1 MRTADNS
8 LLTAMNKAWVIAKRE
23 FLVTV
28 TRKTYIF
35 TVLGMPLLFGGIFS
49 ISFLTGD
56 SVEKSIKSAS
66 EPVAVVDRAGVV
78 DFALAA
84 TLAARSDTPKEG
96 AEALRKAAGARLP
109 KIVAYSDLD
118 QAIQDIKQG
127 KLSAVY
133 LIEAHYMTTGK
144 IVAYSPERGMFSDLA
159 PPDRSRLYDLIRA
172 SLVEGRIEGET
183 RERVLAPG
191 RLTQMKVSKRGDVQG
206 NDESMQKVAR
216 FFGPFSMFLLLT
228 MSIFFSS
235 GYLLQGIAEEKQNR
249 VIELIWSSVEPVELL
264 AGKIIGLGAAGLL
277 QVAFYAGMLFLPA
290 MTVFALFQVS
300 PAGLALSLVYFL
312 LGYLLFAGLMAG
324 TGILGNSP
332 QESGQL
338 SAFWTLLSMVPM
350 FLLAPISEDPNSWLA
365 RGLSWF
371 PLTAPVT
378 MLLRVTS
385 GRIPWVDVGISTGV
399 LLVSIYFTIK
409 GAAKMF
415 RAAAL
420 MYGKRPGLGEIWRW
434 LREA

>member
-1 MRTADNS
+1 
-8 LLTAMNKAWVIAKRE
+8 MNKVWVIAKRE

-28 TRKTYIF
+28 TRKGYIF
-35 TVLGMPLLFGGIFS
+35 AVVGMPLLFGGIFG
-49 ISFLTGD
+49 ISFLTSGTL
-56 SVEKSIKSAS
+56 EQSIKSGS
-66 EPVAVVDRAGVV
+66 EPIAVVDRSHTV
-78 DFALAA
+78 DFELTASIEPVRESPVAA
-84 TLAARSDTPKEG
+84 TEVLQ
-96 AEALRKAAGARLP
+96 KAAGSKPSR
-109 KIVAYSDLD
+109 IVPYTDMT
-118 QAIQDIKQG
+118 QAIQDLKEG
-127 KLSAVY
+127 RLSAVY
-133 LIEAHYMTTGK
+133 LIESDYMSTGK

-172 SLVEGRIEGET
+172 SLVKGRIDGET
-183 RERVLAPG
+183 RERILAPG
-191 RLTQMKVSKRGDVQG
+191 KLKQMKVSKHGDVE
-206 NDESMQKVAR
+206 NASDAFQKAAR

-249 VIELIWSSVEPVELL
+249 VIEVIWASVDPMELL
-264 AGKIIGLGAAGLL
+264 AGKILGLGAAGLL

-290 MTVFALFQVS
+290 VTVFALFQVS
-300 PAGLALSLVYFL
+300 VAGLALSLVYYV

-350 FLLAPISEDPNSWLA
+350 FLLAPISEAPNSWLA

-378 MLLRVTS
+378 MLLRITS
-385 GRIPWVDVGISTGV
+385 GHIPWVDVGISIAV
-399 LLVSIYFTIK
+399 LSVSIYLAVR

-420 MYGKRPGLGEIWRW
+420 MYAKRPGVGEILRW

>member
-1 MRTADNS
+1 
-8 LLTAMNKAWVIAKRE
+8 MNKVWVIAKRE
-23 FLVTV
+23 FRVTV
-28 TRKTYIF
+28 TRKGYIF
-35 TVLGMPLLFGGIFS
+35 AVVGMPLLFGSIFG
-49 ISFLTGD
+49 ISFLTSGD
-56 SVEKSIKSAS
+56 LEQSIKSGF
-66 EPVAVVDRAGVV
+66 EPIAVVDRSHTL
-78 DFALAA
+78 DFELAA
-84 TLAARSDTPKEG
+84 NFAPARESPTAAT
-96 AEALRKAAGARLP
+96 EALQKATGGTPSR
-109 KIVAYSDLD
+109 IVPYTDMTAAIRDLKD
-118 QAIQDIKQG
+118 G

-133 LIEAHYMTTGK
+133 LIESDYMSTGK
-144 IVAYSPERGMFSDLA
+144 IVAYSPERGLFSDLA

-172 SLVEGRIEGET
+172 SLVKGRIDGET
-183 RERVLAPG
+183 RDRVLAPG
-191 RLTQMKVSKRGDVQG
+191 RLKQMKVSKQGDVE
-206 NDESMQKVAR
+206 NASDAFQKATR

-249 VIELIWSSVEPVELL
+249 VIEVIWASVDPMELL
-264 AGKIIGLGAAGLL
+264 TGKIIGLGAAGLL
-277 QVAFYAGMLFLPA
+277 QVALYASMLLLPA
-290 MTVFALFQVS
+290 VTVFALFQVS
-300 PAGLALSLVYFL
+300 VAGLILSLVYFI

-350 FLLAPISEDPNSWLA
+350 FVIAPISEAPNSWLA

-371 PLTAPVT
+371 PITAPVT
-378 MLLRVTS
+378 MLLRISS
-385 GRIPWVDVGISTGV
+385 GHIPWVDVGISIVV
-399 LLVSIYFTIK
+399 LLVSIYLAVK

-420 MYGKRPGLGEIWRW
+420 MFGKRPGLGEILRW

>member
-1 MRTADNS
+1 
-8 LLTAMNKAWVIAKRE
+8 MNKVWVIAKRE
-23 FLVTV
+23 FWVTV
-28 TRKTYIF
+28 TRKGYIF
-35 TVLGMPLLFGGIFS
+35 AVVGMPLLFGSIFG
-49 ISFLTGD
+49 ISFLTSGNL
-56 SVEKSIKSAS
+56 EQSIKSGS
-66 EPVAVVDRAGVV
+66 EPIAVVDRSHTL
-78 DFALAA
+78 DFELAA
-84 TLAARSDTPKEG
+84 NFAPARESPTAAT
-96 AEALRKAAGARLP
+96 EALQKATGSNPSR
-109 KIVAYSDLD
+109 IVAYTDMTAAIRDLKD
-118 QAIQDIKQG
+118 G

-133 LIEAHYMTTGK
+133 LIESDYMSTGK
-144 IVAYSPERGMFSDLA
+144 IVAYSPERGIFSDLA

-172 SLVEGRIEGET
+172 SLVKGRIDGET
-183 RERVLAPG
+183 RDRVLAPG
-191 RLTQMKVSKRGDVQG
+191 RLKQMKVSKQGDVE
-206 NDESMQKVAR
+206 NASDAFQKATR

-249 VIELIWSSVEPVELL
+249 VIEVIWASVDPMELL
-264 AGKIIGLGAAGLL
+264 IGKIIGLGAAGLL
-277 QVAFYAGMLFLPA
+277 QVALYAGMLLLPA
-290 MTVFALFQVS
+290 VTVFALFQVS
-300 PAGLALSLVYFL
+300 VAGLILSLVYFI

-350 FLLAPISEDPNSWLA
+350 FVIAPISEAPNSWLA

-378 MLLRVTS
+378 MLLRITS
-385 GRIPWVDVGISTGV
+385 GHIPWVDVGISIVV
-399 LLVSIYFTIK
+399 LLVSIYLAVK

-420 MYGKRPGLGEIWRW
+420 MFGKRPGLGEILRW

>member
-1 MRTADNS
+1 
-8 LLTAMNKAWVIAKRE
+8 MNKVWVIAKRE

-28 TRKTYIF
+28 TRKGYIF
-35 TVLGMPLLFGGIFS
+35 AVAGTPLLFGGIFG
-49 ISFLTGD
+49 ISFLTSG
-56 SVEKSIKSAS
+56 SVEESIKSAS
-66 EPVAVVDRAGVV
+66 QPIAVIDRAHIV
-78 DFALAA
+78 DFELASRLEPERESPTA
-84 TLAARSDTPKEG
+84 TTEVLQQ
-96 AEALRKAAGARLP
+96 AAGNKPQR
-109 KIVAYSDLD
+109 IVPYSDRT
-118 QAIQDIKQG
+118 QAIQDLKAG

-133 LIEAHYMTTGK
+133 LIEDDYMSTGK
-144 IVAYSPERGMFSDLA
+144 IIAYSPERGLFSDLA
-159 PPDRSRLYDLIRA
+159 PPDRGRLYDLIRA
-172 SLVEGRIEGET
+172 SLVQGRIDGET
-183 RERVLAPG
+183 RARVLAPG
-191 RLTQMKVSKRGDVQG
+191 KLKQMKVSKNGDVE
-206 NDESMQKVAR
+206 NASDSFQKAAR

-249 VIELIWSSVEPVELL
+249 VIEVIWASVDPMELL
-264 AGKIIGLGAAGLL
+264 AGKILGLGAAGLL
-277 QVAFYAGMLFLPA
+277 QVAFYAGALLLPSI
-290 MTVFALFQVS
+290 TVLALFHVS
-300 PAGLALSLVYFL
+300 IAALALSLVYFV

-338 SAFWTLLSMVPM
+338 SAFWTLLSMIPM
-350 FLLAPISEDPNSWLA
+350 FLLAPISEAPNSWLA

-378 MLLRVTS
+378 MLLRITT
-385 GRIPWVDVGISTGV
+385 GHIPWVDAGISIAV
-399 LLVSIYFTIK
+399 LVVSIYLAVK

-420 MYGKRPGLGEIWRW
+420 MYGKRPRLGEIIRW

>member
-1 MRTADNS
+1 
-8 LLTAMNKAWVIAKRE
+8 MNNKVWVIAKRE

-28 TRKTYIF
+28 TRKGYIF
-35 TVLGMPLLFGGIFS
+35 AVVGMPLMFGGIFG
-49 ISFLTGD
+49 ISFLTSGT
-56 SVEKSIKSAS
+56 VEKTMKSAS
-66 EPVAVVDRAGVV
+66 EPVAVIDKAGVV
-78 DFALAA
+78 DFALANSLVEERNQVRDA
-84 TLAARSDTPKEG
+84 VDMIKET
-96 AEALRKAAGARLP
+96 AGLKPPR
-109 KIVAYSDLD
+109 IVPYSDLGE
-118 QAIQDIKQG
+118 AIRDIQRG
-127 KLSAVY
+127 TLSAIY
-133 LIEAHYMTTGK
+133 LIEADYMSTGK
-144 IVAYSPERGMFSDLA
+144 IVSYSPEKGMFSDLA

-172 SLVEGRIEGET
+172 SLVKDRIDDET
-183 RERVLAPG
+183 RKRILAPG
-191 RLTQMKVSKRGDVQG
+191 SMRQMKVSKRGEVEGAD
-206 NDESMQKVAR
+206 DSFQKAAR

-249 VIELIWSSVEPVELL
+249 VIEIIWSSVNPTQLL
-264 AGKIIGLGAAGLL
+264 AGKIVGLGAAGLL
-277 QVAFYAGMLFLPA
+277 QVAFYAGMLFFPA
-290 MTVFALFQVS
+290 VAIFALFQVTF
-300 PAGLALSLVYFL
+300 AAMMLSLVYFV

-338 SAFWTLLSMVPM
+338 SAFWTILSMVPM

-365 RGLSWF
+365 RGLSYF

-378 MLLRVTS
+378 MLLRTTS
-385 GRIPWVDVGISTGV
+385 AQIPWIDVGISITV
-399 LLVSIYFTIK
+399 LVVSIFLAVK

-420 MYGKRPGLGEIWRW
+420 MYGKRPGLREIFRW

>member
-1 MRTADNS
+1 MS
-8 LLTAMNKAWVIAKRE
+8 KVWVIAKRE
-23 FLVTV
+23 FWVTV
-28 TRKTYIF
+28 TRKGYLF
-35 TVLGMPLLFGGIFS
+35 AVVGMPLLFAAIFG
-49 ISFLTGD
+49 ISFLTSGNL
-56 SVEKSIKSAS
+56 EQSIKSGS
-66 EPVAVVDRAGVV
+66 EPIAVVDRSHTL
-78 DFALAA
+78 DFELAA
-84 TLAARSDTPKEG
+84 SLEPARESPTAATQV
-96 AEALRKAAGARLP
+96 LQKAAGSWPSR
-109 KIVAYSDLD
+109 IVPYTDMTAAIRDLKD
-118 QAIQDIKQG
+118 G

-133 LIEAHYMTTGK
+133 LIESDYMGTGK
-144 IVAYSPERGMFSDLA
+144 IVAYSPERGIFSELA
-159 PPDRSRLYDLIRA
+159 TPDRSRLYDLIRA
-172 SLVEGRIEGET
+172 SLVKGHIDGET

-191 RLTQMKVSKRGDVQG
+191 RLKQMKVSKQGDVE
-206 NDESMQKVAR
+206 NASDPFQKAAR

-249 VIELIWSSVEPVELL
+249 VIEVIWASVDPMELL
-264 AGKIIGLGAAGLL
+264 TGKIIGLGAAGLL
-277 QVAFYAGMLFLPA
+277 QVALYASILLLPA
-290 MTVFALFQVS
+290 VTVFALFQVS
-300 PAGLALSLVYFL
+300 AAGLILSLVYFI

-338 SAFWTLLSMVPM
+338 SAFWTLLSMIPM
-350 FLLAPISEDPNSWLA
+350 FLLAPISEAPNSWLA

-378 MLLRVTS
+378 MLLRITS
-385 GRIPWVDVGISTGV
+385 GHIPWADVGISIVV
-399 LLVSIYFTIK
+399 LLASIYLAVR

-420 MYGKRPGLGEIWRW
+420 MFGKRPGLGEVLRW

>member
-1 MRTADNS
+1 
-8 LLTAMNKAWVIAKRE
+8 MNKVWVIAKRE

-28 TRKTYIF
+28 TRKGYIF
-35 TVLGMPLLFGGIFS
+35 AVVGMPLLFGGIFG
-49 ISFLTGD
+49 ISFLTSGTL
-56 SVEKSIKSAS
+56 EQSIKSGS
-66 EPVAVVDRAGVV
+66 EPIAVVDRSHTV
-78 DFALAA
+78 DFELTASIEPVREAPAAA
-84 TLAARSDTPKEG
+84 TEVLQ
-96 AEALRKAAGARLP
+96 KAAGNKPSR
-109 KIVAYSDLD
+109 IVPYTDMT
-118 QAIQDIKQG
+118 QAIRDLKEG
-127 KLSAVY
+127 RLSAVY
-133 LIEAHYMTTGK
+133 LIESDYMSSGK

-172 SLVEGRIEGET
+172 SLVKGRIDGET
-183 RERVLAPG
+183 RERILAPG
-191 RLTQMKVSKRGDVQG
+191 KLKQMKVSKHGDVE
-206 NDESMQKVAR
+206 NASDALQKAAR

-249 VIELIWSSVEPVELL
+249 VIEVIWASVDPMELL
-264 AGKIIGLGAAGLL
+264 AGKILGLGAAGLL

-290 MTVFALFQVS
+290 VTVFALFQVS
-300 PAGLALSLVYFL
+300 VAGLTLSLVYYV

-350 FLLAPISEDPNSWLA
+350 FLLAPISEAPNSWLA

-378 MLLRVTS
+378 MLLRITS
-385 GRIPWVDVGISTGV
+385 GHIPWVDVWISIVV
-399 LLVSIYFTIK
+399 LVVSIYLAVR

-420 MYGKRPGLGEIWRW
+420 MYGKRPGVGEIFRW

>member
-1 MRTADNS
+1 
-8 LLTAMNKAWVIAKRE
+8 MNKVWVIAKHE
-23 FLVTV
+23 FLATV
-28 TRKTYIF
+28 TRKAYIF
-35 TVLGMPLLFGGIFS
+35 TVVGMPLLFGGIFS
-49 ISFLTGD
+49 ISLITGD

-66 EPVAVVDRAGVV
+66 EPIAVIDRAGVV

-84 TLAARSDTPKEG
+84 TLSEG
-96 AEALRKAAGARLP
+96 HNVPQDAAEAIRQVSGAKLP
-109 KIVAYSDLD
+109 KIVAYPDLD
-118 QAIQDIKQG
+118 QAIQDIRQG

-133 LIEAHYMTTGK
+133 LIEAGYMTTGR

-159 PPDRSRLYDLIRA
+159 PPDRNRLYDLIRA
-172 SLVEGRIEGET
+172 SLVNGRLEGET
-183 RERVLAPG
+183 RDRVLTPG
-191 RLTQMKVSKRGDVQG
+191 TLKQMKVSKRGEVQG
-206 NDESMQKVAR
+206 NSESFQKVAR
-216 FFGPFSMFLLLT
+216 FLGPFSMFLLLT

-249 VIELIWSSVEPVELL
+249 VIELIWSSVEPVQLL

-277 QVAFYAGMLFLPA
+277 QVAFYAGFLFLPA
-290 MTVFALFQVS
+290 MTIFALFQVS
-300 PAGLALSLVYFL
+300 LFGLILSVVYFA

-324 TGILGNSP
+324 TGVLGNSP

-338 SAFWTLLSMVPM
+338 SAFWTLLSIVPM
-350 FLLAPISEDPNSWLA
+350 FMLAPISENPDSWLA

-385 GRIPWVDVGISTGV
+385 GQIPWVDVGISIIV
-399 LLVSIYFTIK
+399 LVISIYFVVR

>member
-1 MRTADNS
+1 MS
-8 LLTAMNKAWVIAKRE
+8 KVWVIAKRE
-23 FLVTV
+23 FWVTV
-28 TRKTYIF
+28 TRKGYIF
-35 TVLGMPLLFGGIFS
+35 AVVGMPLLFGTIFG
-49 ISFLTGD
+49 ISFLTSGNL
-56 SVEKSIKSAS
+56 EQSIKSGS
-66 EPVAVVDRAGVV
+66 EPIAVVDRSHTL
-78 DFALAA
+78 DFELTASLEPARESPTAA
-84 TLAARSDTPKEG
+84 TEVLQ
-96 AEALRKAAGARLP
+96 KAAGGRP
-109 KIVAYSDLD
+109 SSIVPYTDMTAAIRDLKD
-118 QAIQDIKQG
+118 G

-133 LIEAHYMTTGK
+133 LIESDYMSTGK
-144 IVAYSPERGMFSDLA
+144 IVAYSPERGIFSDLA
-159 PPDRSRLYDLIRA
+159 TPDRSRLYDLIRA
-172 SLVEGRIEGET
+172 SLVKGHIDGET

-191 RLTQMKVSKRGDVQG
+191 RLKQMKVSKQGDVENA
-206 NDESMQKVAR
+206 NDAFQKAAR

-249 VIELIWSSVEPVELL
+249 VIEVIWASVDPMELL
-264 AGKIIGLGAAGLL
+264 TGKIIGLGAAGLL
-277 QVAFYAGMLFLPA
+277 QVALYASMLLLPA
-290 MTVFALFQVS
+290 VTVFALFQVS
-300 PAGLALSLVYFL
+300 VAGLILSLVYFI

-338 SAFWTLLSMVPM
+338 SAFWTLLSMIPM
-350 FLLAPISEDPNSWLA
+350 FLLAPISEAPNSWLA

-378 MLLRVTS
+378 MLLRITS
-385 GRIPWVDVGISTGV
+385 GHIPWADVGISIV
-399 LLVSIYFTIK
+399 ILLVSIYLAVR

-420 MYGKRPGLGEIWRW
+420 MFGKRPGLGEILRW